1 MSDEISDHNL
11 EQRDDELN
19 KQLAEHPAEKSIDV
33 LVKDARRRARQL
45 HILTGT
51 VILTLLLGIG
61 LSIVSYKL
69 YHITKLA
76 QSSQA
81 AVVANCETAND
92 SRRNQKQLWDF
103 VFALPQLEPPT
114 AEEQAR
120 AAQFKDFIA
129 KTFALRDCQA
139 EVNKL
144 AQ

>member
-1 MSDEISDHNL
+1 MSGLENNL
-11 EQRDDELN
+11 EERDDELN
-19 KQLAEHPAEKSIDV
+19 KQMQKHPAEESIKV
-33 LVKDARRRARQL
+33 LVKDARRRTVQL
-45 HILTGT
+45 RLLSAT
-51 VILTLLLGIG
+51 VVLTLLLTLM
-61 LSIVSYKL
+61 LSVVSYKL
-69 YHITKLA
+69 YRVTQLA

-144 AQ
+144 DQ